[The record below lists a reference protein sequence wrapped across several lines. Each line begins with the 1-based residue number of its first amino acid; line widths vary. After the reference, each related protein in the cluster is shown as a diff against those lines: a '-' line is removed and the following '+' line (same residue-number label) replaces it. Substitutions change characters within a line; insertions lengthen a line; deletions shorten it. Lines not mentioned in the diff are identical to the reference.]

1 MASVGKPIK
10 SGRRSRRRR
19 AQHSDWLSIIDV
31 SGPFLTP
38 AVVERVW
45 PAGLDALDRQ
55 RRTRLREEH
64 AHWMRAPAAGHSQWI
79 DFVLHEF
86 LDWGDR
92 CRRTSDGWRPP
103 ALDIPEHDER
113 IKADF
118 GLVDTDGALH
128 LLGMIGAADADPR
141 KRPKDS
147 LWAATVVDRMAHLL
161 RHTKVPLGLIATG
174 RWWVLVHAPANGT
187 TARAV
192 FDARLLADY
201 DLDLARALYSLL
213 RRSRFF
219 GVAPDE
225 TLAALLDGCK
235 DQPEQLTDTLGFQA
249 RRAVELLVHA
259 FGRANSEAGERLIES
274 AEDAYDGA
282 VRVVLRVIFCLFAED
297 RALLPREHP
306 LYAASYSVHNLAEE
320 LRRRAVEEGEDALEQ
335 STAGWCRLLA
345 LAKALHWGVAAG
357 DLRIPGYDGGLF
369 DPESLPWL
377 EGRAGEDDSEGVLVL
392 NVDDRTVLH
401 VLEALRYVDTEGVR
415 RTVTYSELE
424 VEQIGYI
431 YERILGS
438 TAQRATSVTVG
449 LIGKFGREI
458 CVPLDELEQ
467 HASHTEDVAA
477 LARRLSDAYG
487 KSGIGSAS
495 KLAKLLAPLP
505 EQQRDDAW
513 RRLLAVVDGDAG
525 LAERLLP
532 FYRII
537 RTDLRELPLV
547 VLPGG
552 MFVTSGGFS
561 VGALYTPKDL
571 AAEIVEETLKPL
583 LYSPG
588 PLEFEDES
596 KWIPKSSAEILDL
609 RVADIAV
616 GSGAFLVAA
625 CRYLAEKLVE
635 AWQREGIER
644 PPQSTP
650 KIAGRDSDA
659 LLAQARFLVITRC
672 LYGVDIDP
680 HAVQAARLSLW
691 LLEPTMPFAFLDDR
705 ICVGD
710 SLLGISSFE
719 QIAYMHVA
727 PEKGRALHGDR
738 PWALTDGLRELAEKA
753 AGIRREI
760 RELRSVDL
768 ADMKQKRELYQ
779 YAQETVRIASR
790 CADLVVGASLASA
803 KKGRKKAADLS
814 MRAAD
819 RARLLVK
826 SPMRHGPAAEEE
838 ADGWLSIEAPARRPR
853 RAFHW
858 IFQFPEVFL
867 DGGGF
872 DAVFGNWPY
881 LGGKKLTGTLKE
893 SYREY
898 LIEALGR
905 DYRGSADLV
914 AYFLLRAFELVNPK
928 GQIGVIA
935 TNTLAQG
942 DTREVG
948 LDSVLADGAVIRKA
962 VNHVQWP
969 SKSASLHCCKV
980 WISRRPPAEGSR
992 PELDGE
998 RVWKIAPTLS
1008 ADSRTGR
1015 VPRRLSRNASL
1026 SFIGSYVLGTGFIV
1040 SPEWAERVME
1050 EHPEYRSVLFRYLN
1064 GQDLNNSPDCSASRW
1079 VINFHD
1085 WPLEKAQCYPLCYD
1099 LVRRLVKPERQRVKR
1114 DYSSRYWWLYA
1125 RRRPEMLRAIE
1136 GLRQVVV
1143 IALVSKTVMPVMVP
1157 ADQVFSHMLGVFAT
1171 DDTAMLALLS
1181 SAPHYWWAIS
1191 RASTLETR
1199 VRYTPSDV
1207 FETFPR
1213 PEATQEMRE
1222 VGYELDVYRREVMRN
1237 RNLGLT
1243 KTYNLVSDE
1252 RCHDA
1257 DVVELRRI
1265 HRAID
1270 EAVVRAYGWEDL
1282 VDELGHGFYLVNDRE
1297 PRYTVA
1303 PAVRRRILDRLQILN
1318 HEQHA
1323 EEMRARAE
1331 EDLRLD
1337 LSVNGGETRS

>member
-1 MASVGKPIK
+1 MGKPITN
-10 SGRRSRRRR
+10 GRRARRR
-19 AQHSDWLSIIDV
+19 ARHSDWLSIIDV

-38 AVVERVW
+38 PIVERVW
-45 PAGLDALDRQ
+45 PTGLDALDREL
-55 RRTRLREEH
+55 RTRLREEH
-64 AHWMRAPAAGHSQWI
+64 AHWMRDPAAGHSRWI
-79 DFVLHEF
+79 DFVIHEF

-92 CRRTSDGWRPP
+92 CRRTFDGWRPP
-103 ALDIPEHDER
+103 ALDIPEHGER
-113 IKADF
+113 IRADF
-118 GLVDTDGALH
+118 GLVDTDGTLH
-128 LLGMIGAADADPR
+128 LLGMICAADVDPL

-161 RHTKVPLGLIATG
+161 RHTKVPLGLVSTG

-187 TARAV
+187 TARAA

-213 RRSRFF
+213 GRSRFF
-219 GVAPDE
+219 AVSADE

-282 VRVVLRVIFCLFAED
+282 VRMVLRVIFCLFAED

-345 LAKALHWGVAAG
+345 LAKALHWGVDAG

-377 EGRAGEDDSEGVLVL
+377 EGRTDEDDPEEFRVL

-401 VLEALRYVDTEGVR
+401 VLEALRYVDTEGIR
-415 RTVTYSELE
+415 RTVTYSTLE
-424 VEQIGYI
+424 VEQIGYV

-458 CVPLDELEQ
+458 CVPLDELEE
-467 HASHTEDVAA
+467 HAAQADDVAA
-477 LARRLSDAYG
+477 LARRLSDSYG
-487 KSGIGSAS
+487 KSGIGSAT

-505 EQQRDDAW
+505 ERKRDDAW
-513 RRLLAVVDGDAG
+513 RRLLAVVDGDAD

-532 FYRII
+532 FYQII

-588 PLEFEDES
+588 PLEFEDET

-650 KIAGRDSDA
+650 EIAGRDSDA
-659 LLAQARFLVITRC
+659 LLAQARYLVITRC

-760 RELRSVDL
+760 REFRSVDL
-768 ADMKQKRELYQ
+768 ADMKQKRELYRD
-779 YAQETVRIASR
+779 AQETVRLASR

-814 MRAAD
+814 MHAAD
-819 RARLLVK
+819 LARLLVK
-826 SPMRHGPAAEEE
+826 APARHGAAAEE
-838 ADGWLSIEAPARRPR
+838 AAAGWLGIEAPDHRPR

-893 SYREY
+893 AYREY
-898 LIEALGR
+898 LVEALGR
-905 DYRGSADLV
+905 DHRGSADLV
-914 AYFLLRAFELVNPK
+914 GYFLLRAFELVNPK

-948 LDSVLADGAVIRKA
+948 LDAVTSDGAVIRKA

-980 WISRRPPAEGSR
+980 WISRRPLAEGSR

-998 RVWKIAPTLS
+998 RVWKIASTLS
-1008 ADSRTGR
+1008 SESRTGWT
-1015 VPRRLSRNASL
+1015 PRRLSCNASL
-1026 SFIGSYVLGTGFIV
+1026 SFIGSYVLGAGFVV
-1040 SPEWAERVME
+1040 SSQWAERVKE
-1050 EHPEYRSVLFRYLN
+1050 EHPEYQPILFPYLN
-1064 GQDLNNSPDCSASRW
+1064 GQDLNSSPDCAASRW

-1085 WPLEKAQCYPLCYD
+1085 WPLEKAQRYPLCYD
-1099 LVRRLVKPERQRVKR
+1099 LVRRLVRPERQRIKR
-1114 DYSSRYWWLYA
+1114 DHCSRYWWLYA

-1143 IALVSKTVMPVMVP
+1143 IALVSKTAMPVMVP
-1157 ADQVFSHMLGVFAT
+1157 TGQVFSHMLGVFAS

-1181 SAPHYWWAIS
+1181 SAPHYWWARS
-1191 RASTLETR
+1191 RASSLKGDL
-1199 VRYTPSDV
+1199 RYTPSDV
-1207 FETFPR
+1207 FETFPL

-1222 VGYELDVYRREVMRN
+1222 VGHELDVYRREMMRD
-1237 RNLGLT
+1237 RSLGLT
-1243 KTYNLVSDE
+1243 KTYNLVFDE

-1257 DVVELRRI
+1257 DIVELRRI

-1270 EAVVRAYGWEDL
+1270 EAVVRAYGWTDL
-1282 VDELGHGFYLVNDRE
+1282 IGQLKHDFYLVNERE
-1297 PRYTVA
+1297 SRYTVG
-1303 PAVRRRILDRLQILN
+1303 PVVRQEILDRLLELN
-1318 HEQHA
+1318 HKRHD
-1323 EEMRARAE
+1323 EEVRERE
-1331 EDLRLD
+1331 RKERQLRL
-1337 LSVNGGETRS
+1337 SAEA